1 MSSFA
6 RQIVDSESWIFVN
19 VVGRSRQVFAIEHCF
34 IKKVFIIMTN
44 LFSCHDS
51 GIQGIFLLFRNVFN
65 KDQYNFG
72 LVLGSNTFSDKGV

>member
-1 MSSFA
+1 
-6 RQIVDSESWIFVN
+6 
-19 VVGRSRQVFAIEHCF
+19 
-34 IKKVFIIMTN
+34 MTN